1 MENKTTLKSYSQWLQ
16 TKGLQSSTLKN
27 YLWHTGQFYKWL
39 AKNKLTE
46 PQLKKY
52 LAYLLKRYKKVGTI
66 NLALIILNNHLAWL
80 QKKFRFPLLTNKLS
94 TIKTLNEGQLQEFL
108 DQPLK
113 TPGFIGLR
121 NKALLEL
128 LYATGFKVGQIVNL
142 KTKQIDKI
150 EKELLLKNK
159 NIKIKPLAW
168 FHLEKYLALRL
179 DDEEWLFINLDRAR
193 KNKNHQLS
201 PRSVERI
208 ITGYAKKLAPPLIIT
223 PQILRNTL
231 TLQLK
236 KQGAQTE
243 EIRQLLHFQTTSGA
257 KNYLQRI

>member
-1 MENKTTLKSYSQWLQ
+1 MENKTTLNSYEQWLRA
-16 TKGLQSSTLKN
+16 KGLRSSTLKN

-52 LAYLLKRYKKVGTI
+52 LAYLLKKYKKVGTI
-66 NLALIILNNHLAWL
+66 NLALIILNNHLEWSG
-80 QKKFRFPLLTNKLS
+80 KKFRFPLLTNKLPA
-94 TIKTLNEGQLQEFL
+94 IKTLSERQLQEFL
-108 DQPLK
+108 DLPLK
-113 TPGFIGLR
+113 NPGFISLR

-142 KTKQIDKI
+142 KISQINKT

-159 NIKIKPLAW
+159 IIKIRPLAW
-168 FHLEKYLALRL
+168 FHLEKYLRLRS
-179 DDEEWLFINLDRAR
+179 DNEEWLFINLDRAQ
-193 KNKNHQLS
+193 KNKDHKLS
-201 PRSVERI
+201 LRSVERI
-208 ITGYAKKLAPPLIIT
+208 IAGYAKKLNPPLIIT

-231 TLQLK
+231 ALQLK

-243 EIRQLLHFQTTSGA
+243 EIRQSLHFQTKIGA